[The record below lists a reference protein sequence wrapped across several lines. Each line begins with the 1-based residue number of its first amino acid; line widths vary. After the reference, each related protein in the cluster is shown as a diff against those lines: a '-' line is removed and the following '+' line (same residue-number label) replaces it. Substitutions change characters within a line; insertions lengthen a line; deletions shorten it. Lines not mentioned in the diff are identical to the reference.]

1 MMRLKIGFSHFN
13 ACLKR
18 IQQNERAFD
27 NGERKPI
34 ISFLFMH
41 FPFFYQVKLAILNYL
56 KSLVS
61 LVESADIPNNKV
73 DKPNNKVDIP
83 NNKVDIPNHKS
94 IIPD

>member
-18 IQQNERAFD
+18 IKQNERTFD
-27 NGERKPI
+27 NDERKPT
-34 ISFLFMH
+34 ISFLFMS

-73 DKPNNKVDIP
+73 D
-83 NNKVDIPNHKS
+83 IPNHKS

>member
-1 MMRLKIGFSHFN
+1 MKELLTMVKENQLFPLFSCVFLSFN
-13 ACLKR
+13 
-18 IQQNERAFD
+18 
-27 NGERKPI
+27 
-34 ISFLFMH
+34 
-41 FPFFYQVKLAILNYL
+41 QVKLAILNYL